1 MRKKREEVITL
12 EKSVEVYGNIAIT
25 DCITEGVT
33 KKFPINLEYY
43 KIHNN
48 VPQNDEKPYGIGII
62 KTHQDEVETIMEK
75 SEFSHI
81 FSQEKEADN
90 MLELLIEN
98 EINIVQMPCAES
110 TFKNNLVRQPMGIK
124 RYDTKEF
131 NAHCEQLAY
140 DIANQIETICR
151 NGYRVLA
158 IMGIEQS
165 PSCCVNYIYTNKG
178 MEKRMGLF
186 MEKLY
191 SKIKEYKIPII
202 GINRKHI
209 RKSLEELKS
218 VIEKNANS

>member
-1 MRKKREEVITL
+1 M

-98 EINIVQMPCAES
+98 EVTPIS
-110 TFKNNLVRQPMGIK
+110 L
-124 RYDTKEF
+124 RYILEDY
-131 NAHCEQLAY
+131 NW
-140 DIANQIETICR
+140 
-151 NGYRVLA
+151 
-158 IMGIEQS
+158 
-165 PSCCVNYIYTNKG
+165 
-178 MEKRMGLF
+178 
-186 MEKLY
+186 
-191 SKIKEYKIPII
+191 YK
-202 GINRKHI
+202 
-209 RKSLEELKS
+209 
-218 VIEKNANS
+218 